1 MRHPVSAVIIT
12 HNEAARIADCLA
24 AVAFCDEI
32 VVVDSGSTD
41 GTQRICAERGTR
53 VVEQTWLG
61 FGAQKR
67 FAVAQASHDWV
78 LCIDADEIVS
88 DLLRSNIE
96 HALANGGEAGGYEIP
111 RRNRFM
117 GRWLQYGEGYPDWCL
132 RLFDRRVANW
142 SNDTVHEKVT
152 TGAIVQR
159 LNGDLMHDS
168 ACSLERY
175 LEKQNRYTSLQADA
189 LIAAG
194 KRVGAVTVV
203 LSPLSRFLKFY
214 LMRQGF
220 RDGLP
225 GLVHIAI
232 GCFNS
237 FCKYAKVAAATHRA
251 APQIV
256 EQPAMAD

>member
-1 MRHPVSAVIIT
+1 MRSPVSAVIIT
-12 HNEAARIADCLA
+12 HNEAPRIADCLA
-24 AVAFCDEI
+24 SVSFCDEI
-32 VVVDSGSTD
+32 LVVDSGSND
-41 GTQRICAERGTR
+41 GTQSICKERRAR
-53 VVEQTWLG
+53 VIEQTWLG
-61 FGAQKR
+61 YGAQKR

-96 HALANGGEAGGYEIP
+96 YALANGGASAYELP

-117 GRWLQYGEGYPDWCL
+117 GRWLRFGEGYPDWCL

-142 SNDTVHEKVT
+142 TNDTVHERVT
-152 TGAIVQR
+152 TEAIVQR

-189 LIAAG
+189 LIDAG
-194 KRVGAVTVV
+194 KRVGTLTVV
-203 LSPLSRFLKFY
+203 LSPLARFLKFY
-214 LMRQGF
+214 FLRQGF

-225 GLVHIAI
+225 GLVHISI

-237 FCKYAKVAAATHRA
+237 FCKYAKVAAVAQRA
-251 APQIV
+251 APRIA
-256 EQPAMAD
+256 EHPALAD